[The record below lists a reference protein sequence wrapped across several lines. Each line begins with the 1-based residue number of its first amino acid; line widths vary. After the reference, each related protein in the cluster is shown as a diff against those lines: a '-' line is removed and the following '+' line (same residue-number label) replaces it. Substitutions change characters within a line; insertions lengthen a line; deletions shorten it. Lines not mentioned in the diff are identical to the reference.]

1 MENIFLEKFHKISF
15 TKRQEKI
22 AQYCI
27 DNQLQVSQK
36 TLRQFAEEA
45 GVSEV
50 SVLNFVRKLDF
61 DGFSEFRKWAFN
73 QVAGQAELENTEQQ
87 RSLSERLE
95 KGRET
100 RYQGTLLQNHM
111 KKITYN
117 IESSLMQNKQETYE
131 QIAKRLLSSKRIY
144 VMGTR
149 SASGAAERLA
159 LGLQYL
165 LNDVVYIDDLHRGMM
180 QTLSRGKKGD
190 TLVLICLSRYY
201 KTDAAICK
209 MAKDKGIHLVLLS
222 DSSISPIAFY
232 ADDLLLVNIDS
243 GSFHHSEMG
252 LIAITEYLTALLTE
266 QQGDLAKESWDFID
280 EHMKEFLL

>member
-1 MENIFLEKFHKISF
+1 MENIFLEKFHKMSF
-15 TKRQEKI
+15 TKRQQQI

-27 DNQLQVSQK
+27 DNQLQISQK
-36 TLRQFAEEA
+36 TLRQVAEEA

-50 SVLNFVRKLDF
+50 SILNFVRKLGF
-61 DGFSEFRKWAFN
+61 DGFAEFRKWAFD

-95 KGRET
+95 TGMKT
-100 RYQGTLLQNHM
+100 RHQGTLLQNHM
-111 KKITYN
+111 KRITHN

-131 QIAKRLLSSKRIY
+131 QIIERLISSERVY

-149 SASGAAERLA
+149 SAAGAAERMA
-159 LGLQYL
+159 IGLQYL
-165 LNDVVYIDDLHRGMM
+165 LDNVTYIDDLHRGMI
-180 QTLSRGKKGD
+180 QTLSHGKKGD
-190 TLVLICLSRYY
+190 TLVLTCLSRYF

-209 MAKDKGIHLVLLS
+209 MAKDKGMHLVLLS

-232 ADDLLLVNIDS
+232 ADYLLLVNIDS
-243 GSFHHSEMG
+243 GSFYHSEMG
-252 LIAITEYLTALLTE
+252 LIGINEYLIALLAE
-266 QQGDLAKESWDFID
+266 RQGDRAKENWNFID